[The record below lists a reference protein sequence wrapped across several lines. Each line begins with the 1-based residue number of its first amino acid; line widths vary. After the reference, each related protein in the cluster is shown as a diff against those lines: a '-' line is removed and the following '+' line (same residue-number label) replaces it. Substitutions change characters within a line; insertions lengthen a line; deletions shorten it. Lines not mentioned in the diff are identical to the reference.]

1 MQLYDPPHWTLLSKP
16 LQPKPLP
23 NSTEILAMRETP
35 KEKPNLD
42 DEENS
47 DNAAKINRIRMMQ
60 LELTEEV
67 NEVGEISQPW
77 NDFEEEEEEETLLEV
92 SKVLNCAKNAS
103 MADDNSEKDSLGK
116 GKKICAYTITDKPIE
131 NPLAEELREKL

>member
-1 MQLYDPPHWTLLSKP
+1 MQLHDPPHWTLLSKP
-16 LQPKPLP
+16 LQPKTLP
-23 NSTEILAMRETP
+23 NSIEILAMHETP
-35 KEKPNLD
+35 KAKPHFD
-42 DEENS
+42 DEENL

-67 NEVGEISQPW
+67 NEEGEISQPW

-103 MADDNSEKDSLGK
+103 MADN
-116 GKKICAYTITDKPIE
+116 
-131 NPLAEELREKL
+131 N